1 MKAVRGWG
9 RGARGREEKKM
20 VKIIEKQTETVSVE
34 KRRKKNVVYRSVI
47 TEHVSAPLW
56 NRRSWFALF

>member
-20 VKIIEKQTETVSVE
+20 VKIREKQTETVSVE
-34 KRRKKNVVYRSVI
+34 KRRKKKTSFI
-47 TEHVSAPLW
+47 GQS
-56 NRRSWFALF
+56 